1 MQRKKE
7 GQGWNPGDDPHLR
20 VGLRKRNLK
29 KQSRREKMRIMGE
42 RNKKDWCLRRQE
54 RRQF

>member
-1 MQRKKE
+1 MRQKFRSYQLAKLPGKLERKKE

-29 KQSRREKMRIMGE
+29 KQSRR
-42 RNKKDWCLRRQE
+42 KKD
-54 RRQF
+54 